1 MIIGAENKIYIQ
13 LTSLN
18 YQNKKISRYE
28 KVCAAD
34 AKINLR
40 NK

>member
-18 YQNKKISRYE
+18 YQNIKKLVGTR
-28 KVCAAD
+28 KFVQLML
-34 AKINLR
+34 K
-40 NK
+40 